1 MRRRTRGIFIWE
13 VIAAIILLSA
23 VTLLLLTSMHTRHQ
37 VDARLDARLAAM
49 DAAQRALLDRQ
60 AGKLN
65 AVAGAGA
72 GDVHLES
79 RILDTPAIPGRQW
92 LAIRATASGAE
103 VELIGLVPAAT
114 EPSTAKGA
122 GAP

>member
-13 VIAAIILLSA
+13 VIAATVLLSA
-23 VTLLLLTSMHTRHQ
+23 ISLLLLTSIHARHQ

-60 AGKLN
+60 VGRSSV
-65 AVAGAGA
+65 VAD
-72 GDVHLES
+72 DVHLES
-79 RILDTPAIPGRQW
+79 RILDTPAIAGRQW
-92 LAIRATASGAE
+92 LAIRATANEAQ
-103 VELIGLVPAAT
+103 VELIGLVPAT
-114 EPSTAKGA
+114 QPSAAKEA